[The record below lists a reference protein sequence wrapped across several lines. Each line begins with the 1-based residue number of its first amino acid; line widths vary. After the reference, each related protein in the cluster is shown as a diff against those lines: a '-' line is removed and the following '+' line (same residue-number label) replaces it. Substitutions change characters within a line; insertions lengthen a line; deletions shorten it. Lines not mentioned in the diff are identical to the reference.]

1 VWASVPRA
9 ERKHDG
15 RRQNLSPA
23 GGPTQF
29 LRATGTLVCYCSS
42 TCVLFAHA
50 LGARINFSRDCVVH
64 LTGALFVLGFLLA
77 VALVLVLAP
86 ERACYMLS
94 YLLGCVYGRRLVHR
108 PHDPCYLLF
117 SYLIFPVSGA
127 FIHPTGLGTPTDGAC
142 MSVYTSGKALLLLAL
157 ALPVLPSLVPPR
169 LSRRRACRLA
179 GGVAGGGLAGRL
191 LPSAAAA
198 PALPTWSWIEVPG
211 VGPVRRRYALLT
223 LSNGL
228 RCIVASDEASS
239 RLELAATVSSGSL
252 DDPADLEGLAH
263 LAEHVT
269 LASDT
274 AGFTDWADAREGDVR
289 RQHPP
294 RGRAA
299 CPAALCQAQRS

>member
-1 VWASVPRA
+1 
-9 ERKHDG
+9 
-15 RRQNLSPA
+15 
-23 GGPTQF
+23 
-29 LRATGTLVCYCSS
+29 
-42 TCVLFAHA
+42 
-50 LGARINFSRDCVVH
+50 
-64 LTGALFVLGFLLA
+64 
-77 VALVLVLAP
+77 
-86 ERACYMLS
+86 
-94 YLLGCVYGRRLVHR
+94 
-108 PHDPCYLLF
+108 
-117 SYLIFPVSGA
+117 
-127 FIHPTGLGTPTDGAC
+127 

>member
-1 VWASVPRA
+1 MSVASYP
-9 ERKHDG
+9 DS
-15 RRQNLSPA
+15 RR
-23 GGPTQF
+23 T
-29 LRATGTLVCYCSS
+29 
-42 TCVLFAHA
+42 
-50 LGARINFSRDCVVH
+50 
-64 LTGALFVLGFLLA
+64 
-77 VALVLVLAP
+77 VA
-86 ERACYMLS
+86 
-94 YLLGCVYGRRLVHR
+94 RRL
-108 PHDPCYLLF
+108 LSL
-117 SYLIFPVSGA
+117 
-127 FIHPTGLGTPTDGAC
+127 
-142 MSVYTSGKALLLLAL
+142 MLLAL

-191 LPSAAAA
+191 LPCAAAA
-198 PALPTWSWIEVPG
+198 PELPTWSWIEVPG

-274 AGFTDWADAREGDVR
+274 AGFTNWADAREGDVR
-289 RQHPP
+289 RQHP
-294 RGRAA
+294 A
-299 CPAALCQAQRS
+299 AALPALPPVPSAALITPPCRPRRSMASRASGRRPSTAASRSAATCGVARPRPRPRARSCSRHPTTCARDAGASVRSSRARRWRCPW